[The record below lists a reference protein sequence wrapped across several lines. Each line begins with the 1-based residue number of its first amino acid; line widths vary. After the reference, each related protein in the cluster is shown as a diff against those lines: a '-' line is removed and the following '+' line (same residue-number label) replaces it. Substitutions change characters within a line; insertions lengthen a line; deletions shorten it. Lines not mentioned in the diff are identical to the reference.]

1 MIGRTDPRFA
11 ALTVLLVEDDGFALR
26 LAQSILRNLG
36 IGVILTARDG
46 EEAIRILESESTKVD
61 LIVSDW
67 NMPKLSGLDLLRHVR
82 KTWHNMPFLMLTG
95 RASEDF
101 VLAAREYG
109 VNAYIVKPFSPEQL
123 LRKIQSVFNMPPR

>member
-1 MIGRTDPRFA
+1 MIGLPDPRFA

-46 EEAIRILESESTKVD
+46 EEAIRILASESTKVD

-82 KTWHNMPFLMLTG
+82 KTWRNMPFLMLTG

-109 VNAYIVKPFSPEQL
+109 VNAYIVKPFSPDQL

>member
-1 MIGRTDPRFA
+1 MIGPTDPRFA

-36 IGVILTARDG
+36 IGAILTARDG
-46 EEAIRILESESTKVD
+46 EEAIRVLESESTKVD

-109 VNAYIVKPFSPEQL
+109 VNAYIVKPFSPDQL
-123 LRKIQSVFNMPPR
+123 LRKIQSVFNMVPR

>member
-1 MIGRTDPRFA
+1 MIGSTDPRFA

-26 LAQSILRNLG
+26 LAQSVLRHLG

-82 KTWHNMPFLMLTG
+82 KTWQNMPFLMLTG

-123 LRKIQSVFNMPPR
+123 LRKIQSVFNMGPR

>member
-1 MIGRTDPRFA
+1 MIGPTDPRFA

-46 EEAIRILESESTKVD
+46 EEAIRMLESESTKVD

-82 KTWHNMPFLMLTG
+82 KTWQNMPFLMLTG

-109 VNAYIVKPFSPEQL
+109 VNAYIVKPFSPGQL
-123 LRKIQSVFNMPPR
+123 LRKIQSVFNMVPR

>member
-1 MIGRTDPRFA
+1 MIGPTDPRFA

-46 EEAIRILESESTKVD
+46 EQAIRILESESTKVD

-82 KTWHNMPFLMLTG
+82 KTWQNMPFLMLTG

-123 LRKIQSVFNMPPR
+123 LRKIQSVFNMVPR

>member
-123 LRKIQSVFNMPPR
+123 LRKILSVFNMPPR